1 VSDHKP
7 ERQEQGERHG
17 EPNSGFWRLWS
28 TEPKLLAGIG
38 GLLVGV
44 AAVAALFVNAQRDT
58 HSTPPVETTA
68 PTSVA
73 PTTSTTDLG
82 ASTNDSGSATS
93 SPLSDAVSIQ
103 SVKVQAGDYRKVGS
117 GLYQLGGSKTL
128 QFRYWWTTMSNFGAI
143 DSSDTS
149 CTVVGTI
156 TNLATG
162 GVEDTARSATCSLQ
176 GWQQAYLPQGNYRVS
191 VTVTLESGTRGSGS
205 LQFRIVP

>member
-1 VSDHKP
+1 MR
-7 ERQEQGERHG
+7 E
-17 EPNSGFWRLWS
+17 
-28 TEPKLLAGIG
+28 
-38 GLLVGV
+38 
-44 AAVAALFVNAQRDT
+44 
-58 HSTPPVETTA
+58 
-68 PTSVA
+68 
-73 PTTSTTDLG
+73 
-82 ASTNDSGSATS
+82 
-93 SPLSDAVSIQ
+93 PLSDAVSIQ